1 MSEFFDRATPQSDR
15 RGKRGFPAMGHPPQ
29 PLPIV
34 PTKLAHYDNRGHM
47 QGTIKKVVH
56 DRGFGFIQ
64 AQDGK
69 EIFFHRSSLQQL
81 DFDTLKEGES
91 VEFEVER
98 GDKGP
103 RAINVRTSRA

>member
-1 MSEFFDRATPQSDR
+1 MSLAGVVGSDR
-15 RGKRGFPAMGHPPQ
+15 REKRGFPAMGRPP
-29 PLPIV
+29 PAAPNR
-34 PTKLAHYDNRGHM
+34 PTKPPYYDNRGHM